1 MQPLVILRILGQLLM
16 IFSITMVPAMCVG
29 LYYAETDSVDSF
41 AMAFSAT
48 LITGFLLWYPFRKY
62 QSDLRLRDGFIIVV
76 LFWTVLGLFGSIPF
90 LLSNALAL
98 SFVDSLFESIS
109 GLTTTGATVL
119 TQLDQLPYS
128 ILFYRQQLQW

>member
-76 LFWTVLGLFGSIPF
+76 LFWYF
-90 LLSNALAL
+90 
-98 SFVDSLFESIS
+98 FEFK
-109 GLTTTGATVL
+109 LN
-119 TQLDQLPYS
+119 
-128 ILFYRQQLQW
+128 F